1 MKFSREFADNAVKDF
16 IETKCTSASV
26 KKRGGNSRYKVRKA
40 VYLINFC
47 RK

>member
-1 MKFSREFADNAVKDF
+1 MNYSREFVDNTVNDF

-26 KKRGGNSRYKVRKA
+26 KKKGGNSRYKVRKA